1 MKMPAELLRQEI
13 DRFMNIGF
21 LYQEQ
26 RMPGQPGYRQQ
37 QASAAKEQL
46 ENAREVIASINDQP
60 LPLEHWMKVPGK
72 KAHAPGSIVKQQG
85 RQFHFNFDSYGSRA
99 TIYNHL
105 YDVVTEFM
113 NKLPV
118 SARWLVQY
126 RFGERWFS
134 VPITKDTLPSML
146 EQIKEQVVDVSID
159 RPIAVSS
166 DELDTSQIN
175 SDNPFI
181 CHVQQISEIHFI
193 DITAYAD
200 LMTKWKKN
208 EKPKKKP
215 TKKPAKTAPQMAP
228 TLPNLDGMSDAQLT
242 ALMAALQAEQAKRTV
257 EPKTYNTREG
267 AFFKYLCTLPI
278 NLQKFQIFNKID
290 KQVCQILDEDNCVV
304 WALKQAGVDSDT
316 VERVKE
322 LIGSRYFPKSKFQL
336 IADETNIAFDIKYYR
351 ESSNRTDVDHYK
363 PTDGQTPRYTISLNL
378 FDDHYLLDATVP
390 ISAYAI
396 EHLREIQA
404 HPKCAKW
411 TFDQMLTTTRFL
423 KGKDRFEKTPSIQTP
438 IMSILRVLFE
448 QKYFREIHYGD
459 FAPFHTCQYK
469 QKVAPI
475 EKLHYNAKWCTRLK
489 EPKKS
494 KNPGKKWLFQLNKV
508 VYADFECSTDGIH
521 KPYNICAMT
530 AEGIPFSAWGEDCA
544 EQFLKWSEITDGTL
558 IYFHNLSYDIN
569 FIMRHLDCVMGTPII
584 KSGRTL
590 QIDAKYKTKCLRFKD
605 SLAIISKRLEMFPE
619 MFGLEGIQ
627 KEVFPYTF
635 YDSEHVK
642 HPFGDIEEACEHLK
656 TDEDRQQFREN
667 IKQLQCEDD
676 EGVGLFDLA
685 KYSTFYC
692 MQDVRILREGFERF
706 RNDLLKEFD
715 IDAYNFVS
723 ISSIANRLFEKEVYW
738 KNKNLY
744 DLAGTPREFISR
756 AVLGGRVMMS
766 ENTKQ
771 KNDAFKDDDGT
782 MRCKR
787 DENGELVFDEEGY
800 LIPDAQPI
808 CDFDAVSLYPS
819 AISRLYTVEGIPKV
833 IPGNNIHWLIDHL
846 MDDEQENP
854 DLIKFISAFVIE
866 IEIKKVNK
874 PRKFPLIVYNED
886 FQVGRSADGFEKV
899 ERSVNRPC
907 RMYVDHITLMDL
919 IKYQEIEFTFIRGY
933 YWDGKRDFSIRE
945 CIKNL
950 FNLRLKYKAE
960 GNPVQEIIKL
970 IMNSVYGKTI
980 LKPID
985 HKIVFKP
992 EGQEAANYLKK
1003 NYNTIE
1009 SIEHIYGSNLVKFK
1023 KLKPINDHFNF
1034 CLFGVNILS
1043 MSKRIMNEVMCLA
1056 EDNDI
1061 PIFYQDTDS
1070 MHLYEKDVKRLAELF
1085 KAEHGRELIGKNLG
1099 QFHSDFATIAKGG
1112 KMPVAVKS
1120 LFCGKKSYI
1129 DMLQDDQGNIG
1140 FHARMKGVPME
1151 SIAFKAN
1158 SMFPKMVSVKYDKNI
1173 GLFMPQF
1180 EQTEASNTISEETQV
1195 IDDVDKDYS
1204 IMGLYQHLY
1213 DGQATTFDLCAGGR
1227 PCFDMKD
1234 DFSIQTKTKFERTLK
1249 F

>member
-1 MKMPAELLRQEI
+1 MPADLLQQEI
-13 DRFMNIGF
+13 DAFMNIGP
-21 LYQEQ
+21 LYGFKILK
-26 RMPGQPGYRQQ
+26 PGEPGYRQQ
-37 QASAAKEQL
+37 TIETAERQI
-46 ENAREVIASINDQP
+46 NDAREVIASINDKP
-60 LPLEHWMKVPGK
+60 LPMEHWQRVPGA
-72 KAHAPGSIVKQQG
+72 KAHTPGSMKKIAG
-85 RQFHFNFDSYGSRA
+85 RQFHFSFINHIARV
-99 TIYNHL
+99 TLYNHL
-105 YDVVTEFM
+105 YDLVTEFM

-126 RFGERWFS
+126 RFGNRWFS
-134 VPITKDTLPSML
+134 VPITKDTLPAML
-146 EQIKEQVVDVSID
+146 QQIKEEVVDVAINKN
-159 RPIAVSS
+159 IAVSS
-166 DELDTSQIN
+166 DELDISNIN

-208 EKPKKKP
+208 ERKTKSREKKP
-215 TKKPAKTAPQMAP
+215 MQSPQKQAESTPQKTP
-228 TLPNLDGMSDAQLT
+228 TFDLAGMSQDQLNALIAAAQAQLNT
-242 ALMAALQAEQAKRTV
+242 
-257 EPKTYNTREG
+257 EPSTKAYKTREG
-267 AFFKYLCTLPI
+267 AFFKYICTLPV
-278 NLQKFQIFNKID
+278 NLERFQIFNQID
-290 KQVCQILDEDNCVV
+290 KRVCNILDEDNCVV
-304 WALKQAGVDSDT
+304 WALKQSGVGPDT
-316 VERVKE
+316 IERVKE
-322 LIGSRYFPKSKFQL
+322 LLGTRYFPKSKFQL
-336 IADETNIAFDIKYYR
+336 ISDETGIAFHIRYYR
-351 ESSNRTDVDHYK
+351 ETSNKTDSEHFSPSNGLTTRVVN
-363 PTDGQTPRYTISLNL
+363 LVL
-378 FDDHYLLDATVP
+378 FDEHYMLDDTVP
-390 ISAYAI
+390 ITPYAI
-396 EHLREIQA
+396 EHLAQIQA
-404 HPKCAKW
+404 HPKCSKW
-411 TFDQMLTTTRFL
+411 TFEQMLTTTRFL
-423 KGKDRFEKTPSIQTP
+423 KGKDRFEKAPSVKTP
-438 IMSILRVLFE
+438 IMTVIRSLFE
-448 QKYFREIHYGD
+448 HGHFREIHYGD

-469 QKVAPI
+469 QKVAPL
-475 EKLHYNAKWCTRLK
+475 ERLEYNPRWCTRLK
-489 EPKKS
+489 QPRQPS
-494 KNPGKKWLFQLNKV
+494 DKNKGFQLQKV

-530 AEGIPFSAWGEDCA
+530 ADGVTFSAWGPKCA
-544 EQFLKWSEITDGTL
+544 AEFLRWSEIVDGTQ

-569 FIMRHLDCVMGTPII
+569 FIMQHLDSVIGTPII

-590 QIDAKYKTKCLRFKD
+590 QIDARYKNKHIRFKD

-619 MFGLEGIQ
+619 MFGLQGIQ

-656 TDEDRQQFREN
+656 SEEDRQQFRQN
-667 IKQLQCEDD
+667 IKELQCEDD
-676 EGVGLFDLA
+676 EHIGLFDLE

-692 MQDVRILREGFERF
+692 MQDVRILRDGFERF
-706 RNDLLKEFD
+706 RNDLLSEFD
-715 IDAYNFVS
+715 IDAYHFVS

-738 KNKNLY
+738 KNGNLY

-771 KNDAFKDDDGT
+771 KNHAFLEADGT
-782 MRCKR
+782 ARCKYT
-787 DENGELVFDEEGY
+787 EEGELAFDEDGY
-800 LIPDAQPI
+800 LIDDPHPI

-819 AISRLYTVEGIPKV
+819 AISRLYTVEGRPKV
-833 IPGNNIHWLIDHL
+833 VPGNNIHWLIDHL

-854 DLIKFISAFVIE
+854 DLMKFISAFVIE

-886 FQVGRSADGFEKV
+886 FQPTNVQEKI
-899 ERSVNRPC
+899 ERSTNRPC

-919 IKYQEIEFTFIRGY
+919 VKYQEIEFTFIRGY
-933 YWDGKRDFSIRE
+933 YWDGKRDFSIRD

-992 EGQEAANYLKK
+992 EGEEAANYLKK
-1003 NYNTIE
+1003 NYNTID
-1009 SIEHIYGSNLVKFK
+1009 SIEHIYGSHLVKFK
-1023 KLKPINDHFNF
+1023 KLKPINDHYNF

-1085 KAEHGRELIGKNLG
+1085 KQEYGRELIGKNLG
-1099 QFHSDFATIAKGG
+1099 QFHSDFATIVKGG
-1112 KMPVAVKS
+1112 KMPVAIKS
-1120 LFCGKKSYI
+1120 IFCGKKSYI
-1129 DMLQDDQGNIG
+1129 DMLRDDKGNIG

-1158 SMFPKMVSVKYDKNI
+1158 SMFPEAIPVKYDKNI

-1180 EQTEASNTISEETQV
+1180 LKEEVPNTI
-1195 IDDVDKDYS
+1195 IDAMLIIDEADKDYS
-1204 IMGLYQHLY
+1204 IMDLYQHLY
-1213 DGQATTFDLCAGGR
+1213 DGKETTFDLCAGGR

>member
-1 MKMPAELLRQEI
+1 MEMPADLLRQEI
-13 DRFMNIGF
+13 ERFMNIGF
-21 LYQEQ
+21 MYQEQ
-26 RMPGQPGYRQQ
+26 RQRGEPGYRLQ
-37 QASAAKEQL
+37 QASHAEEQIQ
-46 ENAREVIASINDQP
+46 NAREVIASINDQP
-60 LPLEHWMKVPGK
+60 LPLEHWQKVPGK
-72 KAHAPGSIVKQQG
+72 KPHSPGSMVKQQG
-85 RQFHFNFDSYGSRA
+85 RQFHFTFNSHGQR
-99 TIYNHL
+99 TTLYNHL

-146 EQIKEQVVDVSID
+146 DQIKEQVLDVSID
-159 RPIAVSS
+159 KPIAVSS
-166 DELDTSQIN
+166 DELDTSMIN

-181 CHVQQISEIHFI
+181 CHIQQISEIHFI

-208 EKPKKKP
+208 EKPKAKSKKT
-215 TKKPAKTAPQMAP
+215 TKKSTTAAPPSAP
-228 TLPNLDGMSDAQLT
+228 TFDVSGMSNDQLAALIAAAQAQLT
-242 ALMAALQAEQAKRTV
+242 DNQT
-257 EPKTYNTREG
+257 KTYKTREG

-278 NLQKFQIFNKID
+278 NLEKFQIFNRID
-290 KQVCQILDEDNCVV
+290 KRVCNILDEDNCVV
-304 WALKQAGVDSDT
+304 WALKQAGVDPST
-316 VERVKE
+316 VEHVKE

-336 IADETNIAFDIKYYR
+336 IADETGIAFHIRYYR
-351 ESSNRTDVDHYK
+351 PSSNRTDVDHYS
-363 PTDGQTPRYTISLNL
+363 PQNGIAGRVVNL
-378 FDDHYLLDATVP
+378 VLLDDHYLLDTTVP
-390 ISAYAI
+390 ISPYAI
-396 EHLREIQA
+396 EHLTEIQA
-404 HPKCAKW
+404 HPKCSKW

-423 KGKDRFEKTPSIQTP
+423 KSKDRFEKSPSIQTP
-438 IMSILRVLFE
+438 IMSILKLLFE
-448 QKYFREIHYGD
+448 HGHFREIHYGD

-469 QKVAPI
+469 QKVAPL
-475 EKLHYNAKWCTRLK
+475 EKLEYNPKWCARLK
-489 EPKKS
+489 EPYKKNEN
-494 KNPGKKWLFQLNKV
+494 KDAAERKKAQLFQLKKV

-521 KPYNICAMT
+521 KPYNLCAMT
-530 AEGIPFSAWGEDCA
+530 AEGEEFSAWGEDCA
-544 EQFLKWSEITDGTL
+544 KLFLNWNEITDGTQ

-569 FIMRHLDCVMGTPII
+569 FIMKHLDIIIGTPII

-590 QIDAKYKTKCLRFKD
+590 QIDGKYKGKCLRFKD

-619 MFGLEGIQ
+619 MFGLKDIQ

-642 HPFGDIEEACEHLK
+642 RPFGDIAEACEHLK
-656 TDEDRQQFREN
+656 SEEDRKQFREN

-676 EGVGLFDLA
+676 EGIGLFDLE

-692 MQDVRILREGFERF
+692 MQDVRILRDGFERF
-706 RNDLLKEFD
+706 RSDLLQEFD
-715 IDAYNFVS
+715 IDAYHFVS

-756 AVLGGRVMMS
+756 AVLGGRVMMA
-766 ENTKQ
+766 ENQKQ
-771 KNDAFKDDDGT
+771 QNYAVSYDSD
-782 MRCKR
+782 
-787 DENGELVFDEEGY
+787 
-800 LIPDAQPI
+800 PI

-819 AISRLYTVEGIPKV
+819 AISRLYTVEAIPKV
-833 IPGNNIHWLIDHL
+833 IPGKNIHWLIDHL
-846 MDDEQENP
+846 MDDEQEEP
-854 DLIKFISAFVIE
+854 TIPKFISAFVVE
-866 IEIKKVNK
+866 IEITKVNK

-886 FQVGRSADGFEKV
+886 FQV
-899 ERSVNRPC
+899 ERSQDVCHGQVHAMHVHEKIERSSNRPC

-933 YWDGKRDFSIRE
+933 YWDGRRDFSIRD

-992 EGQEAANYLKK
+992 EGKEAENYLKK

-1009 SIEHIYGSNLVKFK
+1009 SIEHIYGSHLVKFK

-1056 EDNDI
+1056 EDNAI

-1070 MHLYEKDVKRLAELF
+1070 MHLYEKDVPRLAELF
-1085 KAEHGRELIGKNLG
+1085 KQEHGRELIGKQLG
-1099 QFHSDFATIAKGG
+1099 QFHSDFATIVKGG
-1112 KMPVAVKS
+1112 KMPVAIRS
-1120 LFCGKKSYI
+1120 IFCGKKSYI
-1129 DMLQDDQGNIG
+1129 DMLRDDKGNIG

-1158 SMFPKMVSVKYDKNI
+1158 SMFPQAIPVKYDKNI

-1180 EQTEASNTISEETQV
+1180 PKQEIPNTILEAMLIV
-1195 IDDVDKDYS
+1195 DDADKEYS
-1204 IMGLYQHLY
+1204 IMDLYQHLY
-1213 DGQATTFDLCAGGR
+1213 DGQEATFDLCAGGR

-1234 DFSIQTKTKFERTLK
+1234 DFSILTKTKFERTLK

>member
-1 MKMPAELLRQEI
+1 MEMPPARLLQEEI
-13 DRFMNIGF
+13 DRFMNMGF
-21 LYQEQ
+21 YYYAGMDKTRGE
-26 RMPGQPGYRQQ
+26 PGYRAQQ
-37 QASAAKEQL
+37 RTAAEEQIHR
-46 ENAREVIASINDQP
+46 AREVIASITDQP
-60 LPLEHWMKVPGK
+60 LPTEHWQKVPGK
-72 KAHAPGSIVKQQG
+72 KDHAPGAVVKQDG
-85 RQFHFNFDSYGSRA
+85 RQFHFNFQDPHQRE
-99 TIYNHL
+99 TIYEYL
-105 YDVVTEFM
+105 YPVVEEFM

-126 RFGERWFS
+126 KFGDRWFS
-134 VPITKDTLPSML
+134 VPITKDTLPAML
-146 EQIKEQVVDVSID
+146 DQIKDNVLDVSVQV
-159 RPIAVSS
+159 AESS
-166 DELDTSQIN
+166 NELDTSEIN

-181 CHVQQISEIHFI
+181 CNVRQISEIHFI
-193 DITAYAD
+193 DITAYAE
-200 LMTKWKKN
+200 LMTKWKRDKLRQ
-208 EKPKKKP
+208 KKP
-215 TKKPAKTAPQMAP
+215 QKKSKKVEEPSPAP
-228 TLPNLDGMSDAQLT
+228 TFDFSSMSNEQLAAFMAQ
-242 ALMAALQAEQAKRTV
+242 AQAAMANRESN
-257 EPKTYNTREG
+257 PKTYKTREG

-278 NLQKFQIFNKID
+278 NLERFQIFNKID
-290 KQVCQILDEDNCVV
+290 KRVCDILDEDNCVV
-304 WALKQAGVDSDT
+304 WALKQAGVDPDT
-316 VERVKE
+316 VDYVKE

-336 IADETNIAFDIKYYR
+336 IADETDIAFHIKYYR
-351 ESSNRTDVDHYK
+351 PTSNRTDVETYS
-363 PTDGQTPRYTISLNL
+363 PNGGRSTRRVVSLNL
-378 FDDHYLLDATVP
+378 FDDHYLLDDTVP

-396 EHLREIQA
+396 EHLAEIQA
-404 HPKCAKW
+404 HPKCANW
-411 TFDQMLTTTRFL
+411 TFEQMLTTTRYL
-423 KGKDRFEKTPSIQTP
+423 KSKDRFEKSPKIQTP
-438 IMSILRVLFE
+438 IMTILRALLE
-448 QKYFREIHYGD
+448 HGHFREIHYGD

-469 QKVAPI
+469 QKVAPL
-475 EKLHYNAKWCTRLK
+475 ERLEYNPKWCTRLK
-489 EPKKS
+489 KPHERKSDDESSKK
-494 KNPGKKWLFQLNKV
+494 KAGLFQLKKV

-530 AEGIPFSAWGEDCA
+530 ADGAEFSAWGEDCA
-544 EQFLKWSEITDGTL
+544 VKFLNWNEIVDGTQ

-569 FIMRHLDCVMGTPII
+569 FIMKHIEIVLGTPII

-590 QIDAKYKTKCLRFKD
+590 QIDCKYKGKNLRFKD

-619 MFGLEGIQ
+619 MFGLEGIK

-642 HPFGDIEEACEHLK
+642 YIFGDIEEACEHLK
-656 TDEDRQQFREN
+656 NDEDRKQFREN

-676 EGVGLFDLA
+676 EGAGLFDME

-692 MQDVRILREGFERF
+692 MQDVRILRDGFERF
-706 RNDLLKEFD
+706 RKDLLQEFD
-715 IDAYNFVS
+715 IDAYYFVS

-771 KNDAFKDDDGT
+771 ENNWRLDD
-782 MRCKR
+782 
-787 DENGELVFDEEGY
+787 EGY
-800 LIPDAQPI
+800 LLEDERPI

-819 AISRLYTVEGIPKV
+819 AIARLYTVEGIPKV
-833 IPGNNIHWLIDHL
+833 IPTDTHGKPSIHWLLNHL
-846 MDDEQENP
+846 MDDDEEVP
-854 DLIKFISAFVIE
+854 DGIIHKISAFVVE

-886 FQVGRSADGFEKV
+886 FQVTNLQEKI
-899 ERSVNRPC
+899 ERSCNRPC

-919 IKYQEIEFTFIRGY
+919 IKYQEIDFELIRGY
-933 YWDGKRDFSIRE
+933 YWDGKRDFSIRD

-985 HKIVFKP
+985 HKIVFKQ
-992 EGQEAANYLKK
+992 EGKEAENFLKK
-1003 NYNTIE
+1003 NYNTID

-1061 PIFYQDTDS
+1061 RIFYQDTDS
-1070 MHLYEKDVKRLAELF
+1070 MHLYERDVKRLGELF
-1085 KAEHGRELIGKNLG
+1085 QNEYGRALIGKQLG
-1099 QFHSDFATIAKGG
+1099 QFHSDFATIVPGG
-1112 KMPVAVKS
+1112 KMPVAIKS
-1120 LFCGKKSYI
+1120 IFCGKKSYI
-1129 DMLQDDQGNIG
+1129 DMLQDDQGNIA

-1151 SIAFKAN
+1151 SIAEKAN
-1158 SMFPKMVSVKYDKNI
+1158 AMFKEMIPVRFDKNT
-1173 GLFMPQF
+1173 GLFMPVF
-1180 EQTEASNTISEETQV
+1180 PPVSNYISE
-1195 IDDVDKDYS
+1195 DVLIICDENKEYS
-1204 IMGLYQHLY
+1204 IMGLYNHLY
-1213 DGQATTFDLCAGGR
+1213 NGKETTFDLCAGGR

-1234 DFSIQTKTKFERTLK
+1234 DYSILTKTKFERTLK

>member
-1 MKMPAELLRQEI
+1 MEMPAELLRQEI
-13 DRFMNIGF
+13 ERFMNIGF

-26 RMPGQPGYRQQ
+26 RKPGEPGYRHQ
-37 QASAAKEQL
+37 QATAAEEQIQ
-46 ENAREVIASINDQP
+46 NAREVIASINDQP
-60 LPLEHWMKVPGK
+60 LPLEHWLKVPGK
-72 KAHAPGSIVKQQG
+72 KAHTPGSVVKQQG

-99 TIYNHL
+99 MLYSQL

-134 VPITKDTLPSML
+134 VPITKDTLPAML
-146 EQIKEQVVDVSID
+146 EQIKEEVVDVAVNKQ
-159 RPIAVSS
+159 IAVSS

-181 CHVQQISEIHFI
+181 CNVQQISEIHFI
-193 DITAYAD
+193 DITAYTD
-200 LMTKWKKN
+200 LMTKWRKN
-208 EKPKKKP
+208 EKPKK
-215 TKKPAKTAPQMAP
+215 PAKQKKSQKEAPQTAP
-228 TLPNLDGMSDAQLT
+228 TFPNIDGMSNEQL
-242 ALMAALQAEQAKRTV
+242 AAFMAAIQAEQAKRSAD
-257 EPKTYNTREG
+257 EPKTYKTREG
-267 AFFKYLCTLPI
+267 AFCKYLCTLPI
-278 NLQKFQIFNKID
+278 NLEKFQIFNKID
-290 KQVCQILDEDNCVV
+290 KRVCEILDEDNCVV

-316 VERVKE
+316 VDHVKE

-336 IADETNIAFDIKYYR
+336 ISDETNIAFDIKYYR
-351 ESSNRTDVDHYK
+351 TTSNRVDVDHYS
-363 PTDGQTPRYTISLNL
+363 PHGGATTRRVICLNL
-378 FDDHYLLDATVP
+378 FDDHYLLDDTVP
-390 ISAYAI
+390 ISPYAI
-396 EHLREIQA
+396 EHLSEIQA
-404 HPKCAKW
+404 HPKCANW
-411 TFDQMLTTTRFL
+411 TFEQMLTTTRYL
-423 KGKDRFEKTPSIQTP
+423 KGKDRFEKSPKIQTP
-438 IMSILRVLFE
+438 IMNILRVLFE
-448 QKYFREIHYGD
+448 QGHCREIHYGD

-469 QKVAPI
+469 QKIAPI
-475 EKLHYNAKWCTRLK
+475 EKLDYNPKWCTRLK
-489 EPKKS
+489 QPKES
-494 KNPGKKWLFQLNKV
+494 KESGKKWLFQLNKV

-530 AEGIPFSAWGEDCA
+530 ADGVPFSAWGEDCA
-544 EQFLKWSEITDGTL
+544 EQFLKWSEIVDGTL

-569 FIMRHLDCVMGTPII
+569 FIMKHLDCVVGTPII

-590 QIDAKYKTKCLRFKD
+590 QIDAKYKTKWLRFKD

-635 YDSEHVK
+635 YDSNHVK
-642 HPFGDIEEACEHLK
+642 CPFGDIEEACEHLK
-656 TDEDRQQFREN
+656 TDEERKQFREN
-667 IKQLQCEDD
+667 LKQLQCEDD
-676 EGVGLFDLA
+676 EQIGLFNLE

-706 RNDLLKEFD
+706 RADLLKEFD

-744 DLAGTPREFISR
+744 DLAGVPREFISR

-766 ENTKQ
+766 DNTKQ
-771 KNDAFKDDDGT
+771 KNDAFREEDGT
-782 MRCKR
+782 KRCKR
-787 DENGELVFDEEGY
+787 DENGEPVLDEDGY
-800 LIPDAQPI
+800 EIPEAIPI

-854 DLIKFISAFVIE
+854 DLIKFISAFVVE

-886 FQVGRSADGFEKV
+886 FQVGRSSFVKV

-907 RMYVDHITLMDL
+907 RMYVDHIALMDL
-919 IKYQEIEFTFIRGY
+919 IKYQEIEFRFIRGY
-933 YWDGKRDFSIRE
+933 YWDGKRDFSIRD

-992 EGQEAANYLKK
+992 EGKEAENYLKK

-1056 EDNDI
+1056 EDNGI

-1070 MHLYEKDVKRLAELF
+1070 MHLYEKDVKPLAESF

-1099 QFHSDFATIAKGG
+1099 QFHSDFATIVKGG

-1120 LFCGKKSYI
+1120 IFCGKKSYI
-1129 DMLQDDQGNIG
+1129 DMLRDDKGNIG

-1158 SMFPKMVSVKYDKNI
+1158 AMFPQAIPVKYDKNI

-1180 EQTEASNTISEETQV
+1180 PKQEAPNTIQEGVMV
-1195 IDDVDKDYS
+1195 IDDVDKEYS
-1204 IMGLYQHLY
+1204 IMCLYQRLY
-1213 DGQATTFDLCAGGR
+1213 EGKKVTFDLCAGGR